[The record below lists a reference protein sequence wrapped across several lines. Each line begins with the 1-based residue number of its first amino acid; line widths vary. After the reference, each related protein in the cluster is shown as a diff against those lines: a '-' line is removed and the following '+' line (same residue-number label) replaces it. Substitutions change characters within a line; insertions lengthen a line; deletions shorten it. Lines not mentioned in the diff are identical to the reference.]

1 MKADEKLQLTEVA
14 EWDAYWSQV
23 RLPAEIRPGSSR
35 HGDAILGVVEKYL
48 PRQERLKILE
58 IGGAP
63 GQYLA
68 YMHKHFHYDISSLD
82 YSRRGNELTEAN
94 FRLLGIPGRVFQKDL
109 FGDISDLPQ
118 FDIVYSLGFI
128 EHFADLDA
136 VIGRH
141 LALLRPGGL
150 LLIGSPSFLGINR
163 WILRRLDPGKLETHN
178 LRSMDIDGWSAFEEK
193 YDLQAVYKGYV
204 GGFEPRMFTYAN
216 RHPLNALLYTM
227 LVGMKVIT
235 AVCGFLRKCNSR
247 YWSGYVMG
255 IYRKEPEGSGRTES

>member
-1 MKADEKLQLTEVA
+1 MKADERLQLTEVA

-23 RLPAEIRPGSSR
+23 RLPVEIRPGTSR

-48 PRQERLKILE
+48 PRQEQLKILE

-68 YMHKHFHYDISSLD
+68 YLHRHFHYDVYSLD
-82 YSRRGNELTEAN
+82 YSRQGNELTEAN
-94 FRLLGIPGRVFQKDL
+94 FRLLGIPGTVFRKDL

-128 EHFADLDA
+128 EHFADLD
-136 VIGRH
+136 VVLGRH

-150 LLIGSPSFLGINR
+150 LLVGTPSFLGINQ

-178 LRSMDIDGWSAFEEK
+178 LRSMDIEAWSALEER
-193 YDLQAVYKGYV
+193 YDLQVVYKGYL
-204 GGFEPRMFTYAN
+204 GGFEPRMFKYVN
-216 RHPLNALLYTM
+216 RNPLNALLYAL
-227 LVGMKVIT
+227 LVGLKVVT
-235 AVCGFLRKCNSR
+235 TMCGFLRKCNSR
-247 YWSGYVMG
+247 YWSGYVLG
-255 IYRKEPEGSGRTES
+255 IYRKGLGATRRTES